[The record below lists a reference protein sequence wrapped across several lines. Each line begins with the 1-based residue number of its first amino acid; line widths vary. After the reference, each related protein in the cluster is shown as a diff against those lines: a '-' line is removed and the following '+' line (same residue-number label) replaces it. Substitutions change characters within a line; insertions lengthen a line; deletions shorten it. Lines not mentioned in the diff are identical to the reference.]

1 MSGASNYSRMYHI
14 KRSYHL
20 NNICT
25 LHLSRSQWPL
35 GRHRRCNPLPLVCWP
50 GMLVWVEKWLS
61 FHVTCHGQIKPGG
74 AQPSPSLV
82 WVQSL
87 LLLDELLDDL
97 PEPVIPQVTRS
108 LKRTWPAVGKTLY
121 SYRPP
126 GGLPMGTAPDSPPE
140 ELLTYAGALSLT

>member
-1 MSGASNYSRMYHI
+1 MPIVILFLTRILLVVTPVRTRTCHLRPDAQR
-14 KRSYHL
+14 KVRSFSTRATTDP
-20 NNICT
+20 I
-25 LHLSRSQWPL
+25 R
-35 GRHRRCNPLPLVCWP
+35 
-50 GMLVWVEKWLS
+50 VEKWLS
-61 FHVTCHGQIKPGG
+61 FHVAHHGQIKPSGT
-74 AQPSPSLV
+74 QPSLSLV
-82 WVQSL
+82 WVQSF

-140 ELLTYAGALSLT
+140 ELLTYAGALSLI